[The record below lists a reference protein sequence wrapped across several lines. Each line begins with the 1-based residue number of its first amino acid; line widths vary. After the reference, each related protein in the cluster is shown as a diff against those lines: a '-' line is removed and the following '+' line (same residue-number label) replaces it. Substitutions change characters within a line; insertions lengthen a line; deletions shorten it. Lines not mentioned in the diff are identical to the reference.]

1 MIDAIMDAEV
11 QPAAPDTPAP
21 DAPKKRGRPPLYTPE
36 EAAQRERDRKKAAR
50 AKPADRPDAATDAP
64 VETTPKKPAAKGG
77 KAATGRLAAQ
87 LARMPG
93 QALEMTLFGAELVPG
108 KTVILTRGRATCAVD
123 VPAGIKASRD
133 LLDSAI
139 AEACAEVEMTPA
151 MVLGVAALVHA
162 VNMGTLYAGC
172 VRALRVAEGQARPVD
187 EGASQDAPE
196 ARPTA
201 PQEAPGPVSVGAF
214 G

>member
-1 MIDAIMDAEV
+1 MNDAVMDAEIEA
-11 QPAAPDTPAP
+11 PAAPADG
-21 DAPKKRGRPPLYTPE
+21 PKKRGRPPLYTPE
-36 EAAQRERDRKKAAR
+36 EAAQRERDRKRAAR
-50 AKPADRPDAATDAP
+50 AKPADRPDAVQDAP
-64 VETTPKKPAAKGG
+64 VEAAPKKPAAKGG

-108 KTVILTRGRATCAVD
+108 KTVVIARNGAKCAVD
-123 VPAGIKASRD
+123 VPAGIRQSRE

-139 AEACAEVEMTPA
+139 SEACAEVEMTPA

-162 VNMGTLYAGC
+162 VNMGMLYTGC
-172 VRALRVAEGQARPVD
+172 VRALRDAEAKAGP
-187 EGASQDAPE
+187 QDAPE
-196 ARPTA
+196 AQA
-201 PQEAPGPVSVGAF
+201 GPQEAPQAAPGPVNAGAF